1 MRFAAFGWLTGIL
14 YAVAVG
20 VTLAVGAFLLV
31 RALRRFGDEASV
43 QSLLTSHTGTR
54 RAIRG
59 ILLVLS
65 LIAAFIALAR
75 PQYGQGTR
83 MIPATNLDVVIAL
96 DYSKS
101 MYARDVAPSRSM
113 RAKTEVSRLIAN
125 LPGARFG
132 AVAFAGEPSAF
143 PLTSDGSAIA
153 QFFRQLTPNDMPIG
167 GTCLAKALER
177 ARQLLTAESVSKKH
191 EKVVV
196 LVTDGED
203 LQGDPVAVAK
213 QAKEEGITIHV
224 VQIGGRTPEPIPEV
238 DATGKVL
245 GIRRD
250 RNGDPLTTSL
260 SAEGEQQLSEIAS
273 SSGGRI
279 VRSAAGSTGVDELSK
294 ILSRWAS
301 EELSEKVETVYADV
315 YAYPL
320 GLTLFLLVLE
330 AFLGDSRRLPT
341 PVTPPAPRRLRASRR
356 EKHGK
361 KLAASAIVG
370 CALPCVVLSLV
381 SCEEQRKNLFVRHSP
396 KVDQAIVALVDA
408 GDAGAAANLLQ
419 GYLSTGKCEGGNI
432 GTPEAVTK
440 LHYATFD
447 LGLALFKVA
456 ESFGIRFGERTP
468 PGGQDP
474 AKDEATAKRGDQVDC
489 ALRVVGAITALDN
502 VPLDLMAR
510 AFYLTGNLHFLRDEW
525 NQAIEAYDRALRLIP
540 GVPND
545 ASDGVGRD
553 AAWNRAIAL
562 QRSKEKPPPD
572 AGSDGGSPD
581 GGNPDGGSPDAGNSK
596 DPDAGS
602 PPPDAGKQDQDA
614 GKHAEPP
621 DAGANPQQP
630 DGGEGGADAAAPEP
644 EPKPEQ
650 PQQPSEDSAERILD
664 MLEQTPTLQ
673 EHEAKSMAG
682 RRVRGMEDK

>member
-1 MRFAAFGWLTGIL
+1 MRFAAFGWLAGVL
-14 YAVAVG
+14 YAVLIG
-20 VTLAVGAFLLV
+20 VMLAVSSYLLV
-31 RALRRFGDEASV
+31 RALRRFGEDARV
-43 QSLLTSHTGTR
+43 QALLTSHTGTR

-83 MIPATNLDVVIAL
+83 MIPATNLDLVVAL

-132 AVAFAGEPSAF
+132 AVAFAGEASAF

-167 GTCLAKALER
+167 GTSLAKALER
-177 ARQLLTAESVSKKH
+177 ARQLLTAESTSKKH
-191 EKVVV
+191 EKVIV

-203 LQGDPVAVAK
+203 LQGDPIAIAK
-213 QAKEEGITIHV
+213 QAKDEGITIHV

-238 DATGKVL
+238 DDTGKVL

-250 RNGDPLTTSL
+250 RSGNPLTTSL

-273 SSGGRI
+273 ATGGRI
-279 VRSAAGSTGVDELSK
+279 VRSAAGTTGVDELAK

-320 GLTLFLLVLE
+320 GFALLLLVLE

-341 PVTPPAPRRLRASRR
+341 AVAPPPPRRLRPSRR
-356 EKHGK
+356 AKHTK
-361 KLAASAIVG
+361 KLAAPAVAG
-370 CALPCVVLSLV
+370 CVLPCVVLGLL
-381 SCEEQRKNLFVRHSP
+381 SCEEQRKNLFIRHSP
-396 KVDQAIVALVDA
+396 KVDQAIVAMVDA
-408 GDAGAAANLLQ
+408 GDAGAAANILQ
-419 GYLSTGKCEGGNI
+419 TYLSTGKCEGGNI

-440 LHYATFD
+440 LHHATFD

-456 ESFGIRFGERTP
+456 ESFGVRFGERTP
-468 PGGQDP
+468 TGGQDP
-474 AKDEATAKRGDQVDC
+474 VRDQAMGQRGDQVDC
-489 ALRVVGAITALDN
+489 ALRVVGAIAALDG
-502 VPLDLMAR
+502 VPTDLLAR

-540 GVPND
+540 GAPAD
-545 ASDGVGRD
+545 ASDGIGRD
-553 AAWNRAIAL
+553 AAWNRALAL

-572 AGSDGGSPD
+572 AGNDGGSPD
-581 GGNPDGGSPDAGNSK
+581 GGDPDGGSPDAGNS
-596 DPDAGS
+596 DSDAAS
-602 PPPDAGKQDQDA
+602 PPPTDGGNQGDDGGSNQS
-614 GKHAEPP
+614 PP
-621 DAGANPQQP
+621 DAGANPPQSDAGQ
-630 DGGEGGADAAAPEP
+630 GGEDAASPEP
-644 EPKPEQ
+644 PPQPEQ
-650 PQQPSEDSAERILD
+650 EQQRPEDSAERILE